1 MSEIKTTAY
10 SMSPSVIL
18 TLAGGALILAGGLL
32 SLAWSTSFA
41 PVMSGMTCCNMMD
54 GMMMGGMMH
63 GGDWWMGNQFWF
75 NMMYGLSLAA
85 IASGLIVIISGI
97 MISRKPS
104 NSQMWGI
111 ITIVF
116 SVIGILGMGG
126 FILGTVLG
134 TLGGILAL
142 TMGK

>member
-1 MSEIKTTAY
+1 MY
-10 SMSPSVIL
+10 V
-18 TLAGGALILAGGLL
+18 
-32 SLAWSTSFA
+32 
-41 PVMSGMTCCNMMD
+41 NNQMMYNN
-54 GMMMGGMMH
+54 MMMGGMMNER
-63 GGDWWMGNQFWF
+63 MGV
-75 NMMYGLSLAA
+75 MMSAPFGTLYGLSLAA
-85 IASGLIVIISGI
+85 ITSGLIVIISGI